1 MAALCW
7 VRRNPVSEEAPA
19 RNNRKPE
26 ADLLKDM
33 ATAEELRLK
42 SKQKSLCKH
51 LKGQQEASASTKEKT
66 PDSKWL
72 RASIPTPG
80 SIVVC
85 DIRILA
91 RDIDWIQ

>member
-7 VRRNPVSEEAPA
+7 IRRNSVSEEAPA

-42 SKQKSLCKH
+42 SKQKSFCKH
-51 LKGQQEASASTKEKT
+51 VKGQQEASASTKEKT
-66 PDSKWL
+66 L
-72 RASIPTPG
+72 
-80 SIVVC
+80 
-85 DIRILA
+85 
-91 RDIDWIQ
+91 